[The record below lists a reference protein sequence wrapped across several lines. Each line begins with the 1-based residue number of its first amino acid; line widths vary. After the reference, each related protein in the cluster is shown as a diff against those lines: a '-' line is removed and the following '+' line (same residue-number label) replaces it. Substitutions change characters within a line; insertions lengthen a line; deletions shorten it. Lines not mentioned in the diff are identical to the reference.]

1 MFDAHGKNLARFGAV
16 VLLAG
21 AAAGGTLAAAGPA
34 AAADSSGVAT
44 LGSFEHDQSVTIPG
58 QGAGGAGTVALWYQ
72 GQKLT
77 VYCIDIKHPTHNG
90 VRYTETDWADSTLS
104 SNPDAGKIQWILDH
118 SYPSVSASALAASAQ
133 LTGGLSQDEAA
144 AGTQIAI
151 WHYSDGVDATSSD
164 PRTSAL
170 AAWLEQNAVQESQP
184 QPSLQLS
191 PSNVAGTTGGRVGP
205 ITVSTSASSV
215 SLQLSA
221 PAGVSLSNSAGQSVQ
236 TAVNNE
242 QLYLNVPAGTAPG
255 DAKVSASA
263 TTDIPVG
270 RAFTPVDGLSQ
281 TMILA
286 GTSPVSV
293 SAVAQAQWAA
303 ASGVV
308 PAANAAADCK
318 QGGIDV
324 TLSNAGGQAWTTAV
338 SGQSVTV
345 PAGGSR
351 TVLVPVKQGATYR
364 ITVTGPNGFSK
375 TFTGALKCQTS
386 GPSAAPSA
394 SAAAGAPT
402 PSATPSGPGLAET
415 GASSAT
421 PMIGGVGAALVIAG
435 AGGVFLVRRRRNGRH
450 AA

>member
-1 MFDAHGKNLARFGAV
+1 MFDTRGKSLARFGAV
-16 VLLAG
+16 LLLAG
-21 AAAGGTLAAAGPA
+21 AAVGGTLAGAGSA
-34 AAADSSGVAT
+34 VAADGSSVAT
-44 LGSFEHDQSVTIPG
+44 LGSFEHDQNVNIPG
-58 QGAGGAGTVALWYQ
+58 EGEGGAGTVALWYQ
-72 GQKLT
+72 GRQLT

-90 VRYTETDWADSTLS
+90 VQYTETDWAASTLS

-118 SYPSVSASALAASAQ
+118 SYPSVSASALASEAQ

-170 AAWLEQNAVQESQP
+170 AAWLEQHAVQESQP

-191 PSNVAGTTGGRVGP
+191 PSSAAGTTGGRVGP

-215 SLQLSA
+215 SLQLTA
-221 PAGVSLSNSAGQSVQ
+221 PAGVSLSNSSGQPVR

-270 RAFTPVDGLSQ
+270 RAFTPVNGLSQ

-303 ASGVV
+303 ASGAV
-308 PAANAAADCK
+308 PAANATEDCTK
-318 QGGIDV
+318 GGVDV
-324 TLSNAGGQAWTTAV
+324 TLTNAGGQAWTTTL

-345 PAGGSR
+345 PAGAARPSSSR
-351 TVLVPVKQGATYR
+351 
-364 ITVTGPNGFSK
+364 
-375 TFTGALKCQTS
+375 
-386 GPSAAPSA
+386 
-394 SAAAGAPT
+394 
-402 PSATPSGPGLAET
+402 
-415 GASSAT
+415 
-421 PMIGGVGAALVIAG
+421 
-435 AGGVFLVRRRRNGRH
+435 
-450 AA
+450 